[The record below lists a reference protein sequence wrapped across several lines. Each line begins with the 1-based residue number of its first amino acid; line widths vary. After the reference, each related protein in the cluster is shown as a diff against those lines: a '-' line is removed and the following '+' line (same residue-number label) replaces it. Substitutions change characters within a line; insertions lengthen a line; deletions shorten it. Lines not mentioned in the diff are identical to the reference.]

1 MSGWSGED
9 PLNNAMVKVA
19 ARNPPS
25 ASAVK
30 NFVKVCSSYS
40 KEYKHIVHFVEKFV
54 RECEDTE
61 LLPMIY
67 AIDAILRQFTKMS
80 QENGTKL
87 CSRFQ
92 TNLVNTMT
100 RFSKVN
106 TGDKK
111 SVKKVINKWKEK
123 RFFDVMVLEDAMTAA
138 GIKDDNGS
146 RRSDGRDRPAV
157 ASANEVLD
165 LLSSASGNGH
175 HQGPP
180 RGYGNSFQGQPAFQ
194 NQRGPPQHMYG
205 RGMLPN
211 TGMPPRGMPPRGMP
225 PRGLPPG
232 SMPPR
237 DMPPR
242 GMPPQMQPPFGQR
255 Q

>member
-1 MSGWSGED
+1 MEQ
-9 PLNNAMVKVA
+9 N
-19 ARNPPS
+19 
-25 ASAVK
+25 
-30 NFVKVCSSYS
+30 
-40 KEYKHIVHFVEKFV
+40 
-54 RECEDTE
+54 
-61 LLPMIY
+61 Y
-67 AIDAILRQFTKMS
+67 APVFKPI
-80 QENGTKL
+80 
-87 CSRFQ
+87 
-92 TNLVNTMT
+92 LVNTMS

-123 RFFDVMVLEDAMTAA
+123 RFFDVMVLEDAMVTA
-138 GIKDDNGS
+138 GIENDNGS
-146 RRSDGRDRPAV
+146 RRMDGRDRPAV

-180 RGYGNSFQGQPAFQ
+180 RGYGNSFQGPPAFQ

-211 TGMPPRGMPPRGMP
+211 TECHHGECRHGECRHGYASRFHATSEYPATRNAATDAASVR
-225 PRGLPPG
+225 
-232 SMPPR
+232 
-237 DMPPR
+237 
-242 GMPPQMQPPFGQR
+242 QR

>member
-1 MSGWSGED
+1 M
-9 PLNNAMVKVA
+9 AKKVA
-19 ARNPPS
+19 LITKKFSSAR
-25 ASAVK
+25 
-30 NFVKVCSSYS
+30 SYL
-40 KEYKHIVHFVEKFV
+40 YDQNFVEKFV

-123 RFFDVMVLEDAMTAA
+123 
-138 GIKDDNGS
+138 
-146 RRSDGRDRPAV
+146 P
-157 ASANEVLD
+157 
-165 LLSSASGNGH
+165 H
-175 HQGPP
+175 
-180 RGYGNSFQGQPAFQ
+180 
-194 NQRGPPQHMYG
+194 
-205 RGMLPN
+205 
-211 TGMPPRGMPPRGMP
+211 
-225 PRGLPPG
+225 
-232 SMPPR
+232 
-237 DMPPR
+237 
-242 GMPPQMQPPFGQR
+242 
-255 Q
+255 

>member
-123 RFFDVMVLEDAMTAA
+123 RFFDVMILEDAMVTA
-138 GIKDDNGS
+138 GIENDNGS
-146 RRSDGRDRPAV
+146 RRMDGRDRPAV

-165 LLSSASGNGH
+165 LLSDN
-175 HQGPP
+175 
-180 RGYGNSFQGQPAFQ
+180 N
-194 NQRGPPQHMYG
+194 
-205 RGMLPN
+205 
-211 TGMPPRGMPPRGMP
+211 
-225 PRGLPPG
+225 
-232 SMPPR
+232 
-237 DMPPR
+237 
-242 GMPPQMQPPFGQR
+242 
-255 Q
+255 